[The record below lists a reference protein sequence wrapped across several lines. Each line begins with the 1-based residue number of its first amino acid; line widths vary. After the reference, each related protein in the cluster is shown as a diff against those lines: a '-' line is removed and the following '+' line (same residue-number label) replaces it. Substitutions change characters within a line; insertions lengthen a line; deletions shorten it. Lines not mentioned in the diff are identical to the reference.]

1 MTNSIATT
9 FSLRDITDQRISVDR
24 FTGAADNDALYI
36 KPPHRRDDHF
46 LFIFQQS
53 GESKVVVDFKE
64 IALTGNTV
72 LCVLPGQIHY
82 AVAADR
88 STEAWLITLDTG
100 LISDAYKAIFEEYY
114 FQYSSFP
121 LQLIAQTQ
129 LNKCIELVL
138 DLENNHGQLNYPP
151 QVLYSLIDA
160 MVGMFASGYSQM
172 GIFQLPGSRKEV
184 ITRQFKRLLLQHFRT
199 HRSSSAYAPV
209 LNITPAYLNEAVK
222 STTGFTVSFW
232 VEQMIIAEAKRLLY
246 ATDKTVKEIAFH
258 LGFDDHA
265 YFSRYF
271 SKAAGLAPLQFRAT
285 CRK

>member
-9 FSLRDITDQRISVDR
+9 FSLRDITNQRISVDR
-24 FTGAADNDALYI
+24 FTGAANNDELYI

-46 LFIFQQS
+46 LFIFQKS

-64 IALTGNTV
+64 IAFTGSTM
-72 LCVLPGQIHY
+72 LCVLPGQLHY

-88 STEAWLITLDTG
+88 NTEAWLITLDSS
-100 LISDAYKAIFEEYY
+100 LVSDEYKAIFEEYY
-114 FQYSSFP
+114 FQYSSFS
-121 LQLIAQTQ
+121 LQSIVQTQ
-129 LNKCIELVL
+129 LNECIELVL
-138 DLENNHGQLNYPP
+138 DLVNNHNQLNYPP

-160 MVGMFASGYSQM
+160 MVGMFASGYTQM
-172 GIFQLPGSRKEV
+172 DSFQLPASRKEI

-199 HRSSSAYAPV
+199 HKSSSAYAPV

-222 STTGFTVSFW
+222 SITGFTVSFW
-232 VEQMIIAEAKRLLY
+232 VEQIIIAEAKRLLY

-258 LGFDDHA
+258 LGFDDQA

-271 SKAAGLAPLQFRAT
+271 SKATGLAPLQFRSP

>member
-24 FTGAADNDALYI
+24 FSGAADNDALYT

-46 LFIFQQS
+46 LFIFQRS
-53 GESKVVVDFKE
+53 GESKVMVDFKE
-64 IALTGNTV
+64 IAFTGSTM
-72 LCVLPGQIHY
+72 LCVLPGQLHY
-82 AVAADR
+82 AVAAD
-88 STEAWLITLDTG
+88 SNTEAWLITLDSS
-100 LISDAYKAIFEEYY
+100 LVSDEYKAIFEEYY

-121 LQLIAQTQ
+121 LLPIVQTQ
-129 LNKCIELVL
+129 LNKCIEVVL
-138 DLENNHGQLNYPP
+138 DLVDNDSQLNYRP

-160 MVGMFASGYSQM
+160 MVGIFASGYTGM
-172 GIFQLPGSRKEV
+172 EGVQLPASRKGI
-184 ITRQFKRLLLQHFRT
+184 ITRQFKRLLLQHFKT
-199 HRSSSAYAPV
+199 HKSSSAYAPI

-232 VEQMIIAEAKRLLY
+232 IEQIIVAEAKRLLY

-271 SKAAGLAPLQFRAT
+271 SKATGLAPLQFRAT